1 MGKSSKPIQTTQNT
15 TQTNAP
21 PEWAKGIFQRA
32 AKDAMNFYNQGS
44 GKAVYEGERVA
55 GLSDQTKNAISGLNN
70 AAYNYHNGTLNGL
83 ATGQNST
90 SQNLKN
96 MASGHEIGNNPYFNE
111 ALQNT
116 LNKATNTINSSLSG
130 AGRYGSGAHTGVLA
144 DELGSIATQAL
155 SQQYN
160 QDVNNMM
167 NANSLIDKANQ
178 NQLAGANNFFQGQSQ
193 ANINALAGGGLLDA
207 NHQQQLDEERQKW
220 EQQNNLDWDHL
231 SKLLA
236 AGAASAGNYG
246 MQTGQTTMFTPQPRP
261 NPWQIIGNVGSI
273 LGTFAGLSDRRAK
286 ENIMEVGQRN
296 GYKLYEYNYKGHPE
310 RYRGVM
316 AQDVLKSN
324 PKAVFYNN
332 ATGFLHVDYS
342 KLGFEMERV
351 Q

>member
-21 PEWAKGIFQRA
+21 PEWAKGIFERA
-32 AKDAMNFYNQGS
+32 AQDAMKFYNQGS
-44 GKAVYEGERVA
+44 GKAVYDGERVA
-55 GLSDQTKNAISGLNN
+55 GLSDQTKNAINGLNN
-70 AAYNYHNGTLNGL
+70 VASHYQNSTLNGL

-111 ALQNT
+111 ALQNA
-116 LNKATNTINSSLSG
+116 LNKATNTINSSLAG

-144 DELGSIATQAL
+144 DELGGIATGAL

-167 NANSLIDKANQ
+167 NANSLIDQANQ

-193 ANINALAGGGLLDA
+193 ANINALAGSGLLDA
-207 NHQQQLDEERQKW
+207 NHQQQLDEQRQKW
-220 EQQNNLDWDHL
+220 EQQNNLDWDQL

-236 AGAASAGNYG
+236 AGTASAGNYG
-246 MQTGQTTMFTPQPRP
+246 MQTGQQTLFTPQPKP
-261 NPWQIIGNVGSI
+261 NPWEIVGNVGTI
-273 LGTFAGLSDRRAK
+273 LGTFAGLSDIRAK
-286 ENIMEVGQRN
+286 ENITDAGQKN
-296 GYKLYEYNYKGHPE
+296 GYKLYEYNYKGYPE

-316 AQDVLKSN
+316 AQDVLKLK
-324 PKAVFYNN
+324 PEAVFLHNT
-332 ATGFLHVDYS
+332 TGFLHVDYG

>member
-21 PEWAKGIFQRA
+21 PEWAKGIFERA
-32 AKDAMNFYNQGS
+32 AKDAMSFYNQGS
-44 GKAVYEGERVA
+44 GKAVYDGQRVA
-55 GLSDQTKNAISGLNN
+55 GLSDQTKNAINELSNN
-70 AAYNYHNGTLNGL
+70 THNYDNNYLNGL

-96 MASGHEIGNNPYFNE
+96 MASGHEIGNNPYFKE

-116 LNKATNTINSSLSG
+116 LNKASDTINSSLAG

-167 NANSLIDKANQ
+167 QANGMIDQANQ
-178 NQLAGANNFFQGQSQ
+178 NQLASANNFFQGQGQ
-193 ANINALAGGGLLDA
+193 ANLNALSGGGLLDA

-220 EQQNNLDWDHL
+220 EQQNNLDWDQL

-236 AGAASAGNYG
+236 AGTASAGNYG
-246 MQTGQTTMFTPQPRP
+246 MQTEQRTQFTPQTKL
-261 NPWQIIGNVGSI
+261 NPWQTIGNVGTI

-286 ENIMEVGQRN
+286 ENIREAGQKK
-296 GYKLYEYNYKGHPE
+296 GYTLYEYNYKGSPE

-316 AQDVLKSN
+316 AQDVLRSN
-324 PKAVFYNN
+324 PEAVFYNN
-332 ATGFLHVDYS
+332 TTGLLHVDYD
-342 KLGFEMERV
+342 KLGFNMERV

>member
-21 PEWAKGIFQRA
+21 PAWAKGIFERA
-32 AKDAMNFYNQGS
+32 AQDAMKFYNQGS
-44 GKAVYEGERVA
+44 GKAVYDGQRVA
-55 GLSDQTKNAISGLNN
+55 ALSDQTKNAISGLNT
-70 AAYNYHNGTLNGL
+70 AASHYQNSSLNEL

-96 MASGHEIGNNPYFNE
+96 MASGQQIGNNPYFNE
-111 ALQNT
+111 ALQDA

-144 DELGSIATQAL
+144 DELGSIATKAL
-155 SQQYN
+155 TQQYN
-160 QDVNNMM
+160 QDVNNMI
-167 NANSLIDKANQ
+167 NANTLIDQANQ
-178 NQLAGANNFFQGQSQ
+178 NQLAGAQNFFQGQSQ
-193 ANINALAGGGLLDA
+193 ANSNALAGGTLIDAKQQQLLDA
-207 NHQQQLDEERQKW
+207 QRQKW
-220 EQQNNLDWDHL
+220 EQQNNLDWEQL

-246 MQTGQTTMFTPQPRP
+246 TQTGQQTLFTPQPKP
-261 NPWQIIGNVGSI
+261 NPWEIIGNVGTI

-286 ENIMEVGQRN
+286 ENITQAGQKN
-296 GYKLYEYNYKGHPE
+296 GYKLYEYNYKGSPE

-316 AQDVLKSN
+316 AQDILKIK
-324 PKAVFYNN
+324 PEAVFLHPI
-332 ATGFLHVDYS
+332 TGFLHVDYG

>member
-21 PEWAKGIFQRA
+21 PEWAKGIFERA

-44 GKAVYEGERVA
+44 GKAVYDGQRVA
-55 GLSDQTKNAISGLNN
+55 GLSDQTKNAINGLANN
-70 AAYNYHNGTLNGL
+70 THNYDNNTLNGL

-96 MASGHEIGNNPYFNE
+96 MASGKQIGNNPYFNE

-116 LNKATNTINSSLSG
+116 LNKASDTINSSLAG

-144 DELGSIATQAL
+144 DELGGIATQAL

-167 NANSLIDKANQ
+167 QANGMIDQANQ

-207 NHQQQLDEERQKW
+207 NHQQQLDAERQKW
-220 EQQNNLDWDHL
+220 EQQNNLDWEQL

-236 AGAASAGNYG
+236 AGTASAGNYG
-246 MQTGQTTMFTPQPRP
+246 MQTGQGTQFTPRAKP
-261 NPWQIIGNVGSI
+261 NPWEIVGNVGTI
-273 LGTFAGLSDRRAK
+273 LGTFAGLSDIRAK
-286 ENIMEVGQRN
+286 ENIREVGQRN
-296 GYKLYEYNYKGHPE
+296 GYTLYEYNYKGYPE

-316 AQDVLKSN
+316 AQDVLKTN
-324 PKAVFYNN
+324 PKAVFLHKT
-332 ATGFLHVDYS
+332 TGFLHVDYS

>member
-1 MGKSSKPIQTTQNT
+1 MGKSSKPIQNTQNT

-21 PEWAKGIFQRA
+21 PEWAKGIFEHA
-32 AKDAMNFYNQGS
+32 AQDAMTFYNQSS
-44 GKAVYEGERVA
+44 GKAVYDGQRVA
-55 GLSDQTKNAISGLNN
+55 GLSDQTKNAINGLSNN
-70 AAYNYHNGTLNGL
+70 THNYDNNTLNGI

-96 MASGHEIGNNPYFNE
+96 MASGQQIGNNPYFNE

-116 LNKATNTINSSLSG
+116 LNKATDTINSSLSG

-144 DELGSIATQAL
+144 DELGGIATQAL

-167 NANSLIDKANQ
+167 NANGLIDQANQ
-178 NQLAGANNFFQGQSQ
+178 NQLAGANNFFQGQGQ
-193 ANINALAGGGLLDA
+193 ANLNALTGGSVLDA
-207 NHQQQLDEERQKW
+207 NHQRQLDEERQKW
-220 EQQNNLDWDHL
+220 EQQNNLDWDQL

-236 AGAASAGNYG
+236 AGGAVAGNYG
-246 MQTGQTTMFTPQPRP
+246 TRTGQMTTLTPQPKP
-261 NPWQIIGNVGSI
+261 NPWEIVGNVGTI
-273 LGTFAGLSDRRAK
+273 LGTFAGLSDIRAK
-286 ENIMEVGQRN
+286 ENIVQVGQRN
-296 GYKLYEYNYKGHPE
+296 GHKLYEYNYKGYPE

-316 AQDVLKSN
+316 AQDVLKSK
-324 PKAVFYNN
+324 PEAVFLHK
-332 ATGFLHVDYS
+332 ATGFLHVDYG